1 MIYGLFLII
10 AILYNLRKFS
20 KEKTIFFESLNQ
32 AKSGQHRNMILSH
45 LFHIFIFEAFLGF
58 IISHLITERS
68 FVIGLVGFG
77 FIYLMLLILGLF
89 LFQYFIKY
97 VEEKSGLDLRMSFN
111 HHVVKEL
118 RVSFGLIMLPI
129 LIYSLLNWTFQEE
142 SHLDQSSESVWL
154 IEFFINFIF
163 VSVLSIACTVI
174 LLLRLLPNRDITEPE
189 YVELIQ
195 KRLVQIGMPG
205 MRVRWIEADI
215 KNAFVVGIKILRFS
229 NQTMFIG
236 RRLRTMLDM
245 QEFDAVVCHELA
257 HVANRHIQK
266 RVFELLKNFISSIF
280 GIGFILLLEIVLFYL
295 YFGEDFDLHKD
306 LVAAVS
312 TLSTMVWIFFNY
324 SLFFD
329 SIRSHEYEA
338 DAFAVMKMGAN
349 LTSLKSALEK
359 LMTPDDLPD
368 YMKTKS
374 KKQKNKNSYTYW
386 FEKNF
391 TTHPELE
398 DRIHSVEKKI
408 SADLPFDHYVS
419 RLKKIRNSFAI
430 LLDWR
435 YATPLA
441 SCFIIFFT
449 WTFFSIRS
457 GDHLVQFVKS
467 NDSKAIL
474 NNREIQNSINKK
486 PYIVGKSLMSF
497 IVKKRDSQLI
507 DYYLKNGAD
516 PGRAMIYLAETK
528 DFNLFKKFYVNY
540 APKLSQ
546 DEYYLVL
553 LRTAELNAVETYR
566 FLVNS
571 NKFELLNPE
580 YKTEV
585 VDHMREQYRER
596 KPASEKK

>member
-1 MIYGLFLII
+1 
-10 AILYNLRKFS
+10 
-20 KEKTIFFESLNQ
+20 
-32 AKSGQHRNMILSH
+32 
-45 LFHIFIFEAFLGF
+45 
-58 IISHLITERS
+58 
-68 FVIGLVGFG
+68 
-77 FIYLMLLILGLF
+77 
-89 LFQYFIKY
+89 
-97 VEEKSGLDLRMSFN
+97 
-111 HHVVKEL
+111 
-118 RVSFGLIMLPI
+118 
-129 LIYSLLNWTFQEE
+129 
-142 SHLDQSSESVWL
+142 
-154 IEFFINFIF
+154 
-163 VSVLSIACTVI
+163 
-174 LLLRLLPNRDITEPE
+174 
-189 YVELIQ
+189 
-195 KRLVQIGMPG
+195 
-205 MRVRWIEADI
+205 
-215 KNAFVVGIKILRFS
+215 
-229 NQTMFIG
+229 
-236 RRLRTMLDM
+236 
-245 QEFDAVVCHELA
+245 
-257 HVANRHIQK
+257 
-266 RVFELLKNFISSIF
+266 
-280 GIGFILLLEIVLFYL
+280 
-295 YFGEDFDLHKD
+295 
-306 LVAAVS
+306 
-312 TLSTMVWIFFNY
+312 
-324 SLFFD
+324 
-329 SIRSHEYEA
+329 
-338 DAFAVMKMGAN
+338 
-349 LTSLKSALEK
+349 
-359 LMTPDDLPD
+359 MTPDDLPD
-368 YMKTKS
+368 YMKAKS
-374 KKQKNKNSYTYW
+374 KKQTNKNSYTYW

-553 LRTAELNAVETYR
+553 LRTAELNAVDSYR

-585 VDHMREQYRER
+585 VDHMRVQHRER